1 MSVDVAVRLGLVG
14 GQAATKGVED
24 FGNKGARSF
33 REMKKEAAS
42 LPPHLVAVS
51 RGVGA
56 LKDKVSDLSNSTGA
70 IGNVASAFG
79 GLGTAFA
86 AGAAVVA
93 VAATTL
99 ITGTKAALTFGDAIA
114 DAAANAG
121 TSTDTLQEYRY
132 AVSQTGGAAEDADT
146 ALKAFTV
153 TLGAAQ
159 SGLSPKAMKAFTA
172 LGFTRDQLKSFD
184 SFDDALRATIE
195 RIAAVSNAA
204 EQAAIADK
212 LGLTPM
218 LPLIRQGVEALDG
231 YRAAA
236 HELGYV
242 MDRDVVAR
250 LGDANDKFEASSQ
263 IINVQFKQAF
273 VDLVPTLLGVMRTI
287 GDLARETNNFFEGFK
302 KVEERGL
309 QALSDRRDAAYA
321 RMTRIQQGGMRDRV
335 GELTRPLQ
343 VELAR
348 LTAEWDGLTR
358 EIDARR
364 AKRTAEDQK
373 RPVGGLQLELPSSS
387 GGGAGGSG
395 AAKARA
401 ELERARREA
410 EKLEL
415 ATRSAAGAA
424 LDYADATARAVAQ
437 ARGDASTIDYL
448 DRIKAYYDDINAL
461 VKAGVDLLEAKALV
475 QERIVAEAKAE
486 AHARSNPEGFVAA
499 GPPKVEITPP
509 SRLDYDFGW
518 LKDGAGDAFHDGVLA
533 AIEGGDFF
541 EVFESRLRSAAAS
554 ALADQLTRAVFGE
567 RGRGA
572 GGGGWAGDLL
582 GQVAGAVFGSIGQG
596 ATTPTLQQSWSNWSS
611 PLSAPRATGGPV
623 YRGDLR
629 QIDEYGEERF
639 ARFSSDG
646 FMTDAAR
653 TAREMTDL
661 RLRGQSAYG
670 GSGAS
675 PIAVNLNNRAATPLQ
690 ATAVE
695 RDDGQ
700 GGRALDIDI
709 VELVDRRVERG
720 SRNLFEGRYDSAF
733 SANYGVRRRL
743 TGG

>member
-24 FGNKGARSF
+24 FGAKGARSF

-93 VAATTL
+93 VAASTL

-172 LGFTRDQLKSFD
+172 LGFTREQLKSFD
-184 SFDDALRATIE
+184 TFDDALRATID
-195 RIAAVSNAA
+195 RISAVSNAA

-218 LPLIRQGVEALDG
+218 LPLIRQGVDALDS
-231 YRAAA
+231 YRSAA

-250 LGDANDKFEASSQ
+250 LGDANDRFEASSQ

-309 QALSDRRDAAYA
+309 QALTDRRDAAYA
-321 RMTRIQQGGMRDRV
+321 RMTKIQQGGMRDRA
-335 GELTRPLQ
+335 GDLTRPLQ
-343 VELAR
+343 VEMAR

-364 AKRTAEDQK
+364 AKRVTEDQK
-373 RPVGGLQLELPSSS
+373 RPVGGLQLDLPSSS
-387 GGGAGGSG
+387 SGGSSSG
-395 AAKARA
+395 AASARA

-509 SRLDYDFGW
+509 SRADFDFGW

-541 EVFESRLRSAAAS
+541 EVFESRLRAAAAS
-554 ALADQLTRAVFGE
+554 ALADQLTRAVFG
-567 RGRGA
+567 GRGSA
-572 GGGGWAGDLL
+572 GSGGWAADLL
-582 GQVAGAVFGSIGQG
+582 GQVVGKVFGSPGQG

-670 GSGAS
+670 AGGAG
-675 PIAVNLNNRAATPLQ
+675 PIAVNLNNRTPTPVQ
-690 ATAVE
+690 ASAVE

-720 SRNLFEGRYDSAF
+720 SRNLFEGRYDGAF